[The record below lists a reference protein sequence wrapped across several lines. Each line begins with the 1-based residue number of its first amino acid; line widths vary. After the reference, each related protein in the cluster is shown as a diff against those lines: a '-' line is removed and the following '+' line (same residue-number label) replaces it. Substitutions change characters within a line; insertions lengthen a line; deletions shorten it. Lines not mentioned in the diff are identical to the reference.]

1 MTQAENQF
9 IVQTGMQNPHS
20 VTVIP
25 MDAWYLMR
33 AADLDL
39 DELQEAYQAV
49 APVRPEPVQDEPVV
63 WWPEQ
68 EAA

>member
-1 MTQAENQF
+1 MPMILSTQ
-9 IVQTGMQNPHS
+9 MQGLHTA
-20 VTVIP
+20 TVIP

-39 DELQEAYQAV
+39 EELSEAYQAV
-49 APVRPEPVQDEPVV
+49 APVRPEPVQDVPVV

-68 EAA
+68 QAA

>member
-1 MTQAENQF
+1 
-9 IVQTGMQNPHS
+9 MQNPHS

-39 DELQEAYQAV
+39 EELSEAYQAV
-49 APVRPEPVQDEPVV
+49 ASVRPEPVQDEPVV

>member
-1 MTQAENQF
+1 MIFSTQMQGS
-9 IVQTGMQNPHS
+9 QTA
-20 VTVIP
+20 TVIP

-49 APVRPEPVQDEPVV
+49 APGRPAPVQDEPVV

>member
-1 MTQAENQF
+1 
-9 IVQTGMQNPHS
+9 MQNPHS

>member
-1 MTQAENQF
+1 
-9 IVQTGMQNPHS
+9 MQNPHS

-39 DELQEAYQAV
+39 EELSEAYQAV